1 MKNLIIIIFI
11 SLFIFSCKEEL
22 PSSVSNQL
30 NSVNYYVQELN
41 GTDSIIWSLDDDEIR
56 SLSPDSALS
65 LISQHSTR
73 KNLYDNA
80 SDELDEIIKI
90 NPQYSDYEI
99 IKNRSYH
106 FVIEYKIIGGMS
118 KISDN
123 LRKLDEQ
130 AFSSTNY

>member
-1 MKNLIIIIFI
+1 MKNSLIIICA

-30 NSVNYYVQELN
+30 NSVNYYVQEMN
-41 GTDSIIWSLDDDEIR
+41 GTDSVIWSLDDDEIR

-90 NPQYSDYEI
+90 NPQYSDYED
-99 IKNRSYH
+99 IKNRRYH

-130 AFSSTNY
+130 AFSSNNY